1 MQNQAIKYL
10 SEERMLNICMIE
22 AIRRGNAEIL
32 SAERGAVLLQEK
44 NSRVYMLYARDYT
57 PGAALLEQL
66 AGRED
71 LRELSVTRADLSRKA
86 QELLGM
92 KQDFEYY
99 HVAYLEDRPP
109 KMDDRV
115 EIHAPSEELADTIAA
130 NYEYLNRDQV
140 VEHIREGH
148 LFGGFVGGELVG
160 FIGEHPEGSIGILE
174 VLPAFRRHGYAYDL
188 ESFMIA
194 RHYNQGKVPFA
205 QIFTDNDKS
214 LSLQRK
220 LGMTQAEQSCFWLS
234 RR

>member
-22 AIRRGNAEIL
+22 AIRRGNARIL
-32 SAERGAVLLQEK
+32 SAERGAVLLQET
-44 NSRVYMLYARDYT
+44 NSRVYMLYAREYAA
-57 PGAALLEQL
+57 GEALLEQL
-66 AGRED
+66 LNQD
-71 LRELSVTRADLSRKA
+71 DVRELSVTRADLSRKA

-92 KQDFEYY
+92 KLDFEYY
-99 HVAYLEDRPP
+99 HVAYLENSPP

-115 EIHAPSEELADTIAA
+115 EIHAPSEELADKIAA

-174 VLPAFRRHGYAYDL
+174 VLPEFRRHGYAYDL

-194 RHYNQGKVPFA
+194 RHYNQGKIPFA

-220 LGMTQAEQSCFWLS
+220 LGMTQADQSCFWLS